1 MIYGCIIIGSLTG
14 LVTPA
19 VQSLM
24 TQSVSANEQGELQ
37 GALSSLSSVAG
48 VAGPLACTQLFGFF
62 VSDKAPLKLPG
73 APFFWSS
80 FLMVIA
86 LAVAV
91 PSLRRIQTVQ

>member
-1 MIYGCIIIGSLTG
+1 MHTTQALAG

-24 TQSVSANEQGELQ
+24 TQSVPKNEQGELQ

-48 VAGPLACTQLFGFF
+48 VAGPLASTRLFGYF
-62 VSDKAPLKLPG
+62 VSDKAPMLLPG

-80 FLMVIA
+80 LLMLLS
-86 LAVAV
+86 LAIAV
-91 PSLRRIQTVQ
+91 PALKRIHKAADQG